1 MIQNKLISYFRHPCF
16 FRGVG
21 ILGLLRAA
29 SGGTHTLTSAWAQ
42 EIAKSIRKPSV
53 GVRRTS
59 AFSRPPRLTCES
71 CPQPR
76 ASTAT
81 SPLRQHRRDFT
92 AALLHVLKCDFITDV
107 GMKIQSEKFYRLKKG
122 WQGTEPASIGLGA
135 LAERRS
141 ALLPL
146 ALYRTGLVNAFPNLC
161 LRWIVKLYWFIMCLS
176 QPNNTVKSSPSFTSC
191 PNAYIVF

>member
-1 MIQNKLISYFRHPCF
+1 MSTGDRKEHPKAI
-16 FRGVG
+16 RWRTPDQR
-21 ILGLLRAA
+21 LL
-29 SGGTHTLTSAWAQ
+29 
-42 EIAKSIRKPSV
+42 PSPSSPARSP
-53 GVRRTS
+53 GP
-59 AFSRPPRLTCES
+59 RPQL
-71 CPQPR
+71 
-76 ASTAT
+76 
-81 SPLRQHRRDFT
+81 HRRDFT

-135 LAERRS
+135 LAERHS